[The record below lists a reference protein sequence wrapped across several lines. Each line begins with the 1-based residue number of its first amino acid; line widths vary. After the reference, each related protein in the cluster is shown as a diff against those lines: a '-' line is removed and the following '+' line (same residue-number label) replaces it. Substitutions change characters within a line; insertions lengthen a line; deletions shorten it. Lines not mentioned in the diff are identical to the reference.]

1 VACVAL
7 TAVGCHS
14 PPSRAPTPITVKVAT
29 LSPTASQPAL
39 RYSAQ
44 IEPFTK
50 VDLAFRVGGY
60 VESIAAVPG
69 VDGKPRL
76 IQSGDRVRSGQ
87 ELAHIRMSDYA
98 QKVAQAKASFA
109 QARAGVDQAK
119 LDFGRTKTLAAS
131 GSVSQAELDS
141 ATTKLDA
148 AKASADAA
156 QAQVAEAETSLA
168 DTRLRSPLDGLVLT
182 RNLEVGALVSPG
194 TVAFTVADTENV
206 KVVFGVP
213 DTLLTRM
220 RLGSAQEV
228 TTEAFKDAVFQG
240 RITRISPVADPKS
253 RSFEVEIAIPNADQR
268 LKSGMVAALGI
279 ASKEGRRTD
288 TPLAPLSAIV
298 RSGAK
303 HDKFGVFVVVDEG
316 GRSVAHLREVEL
328 GDFAGS
334 IVPVEHGLA
343 GNERV
348 VVMGAGLLS
357 DGDLVGVV
365 D

>member
-1 VACVAL
+1 VA
-7 TAVGCHS
+7 GCNS
-14 PPSRAPTPITVKVAT
+14 PPSRAATPITVKVAT
-29 LSPTASQPAL
+29 LTPTASQQAL

-60 VESIAAVPG
+60 VESITTTPG

-76 IQSGDRVRSGQ
+76 LQSGDRVRSGQ
-87 ELAHIRMSDYA
+87 ELAHVRIADYA
-98 QKVAQAKASFA
+98 QKVAQARASLA
-109 QARAGVDQAK
+109 QARAGVEQAK
-119 LDFGRTKTLAAS
+119 LDFGRTKNLAAS
-131 GSVSQAELDS
+131 GSVSAAELDS
-141 ATTKLDA
+141 TTTKLDA
-148 AKASADAA
+148 ARASADAA

-182 RNLEVGALVSPG
+182 RTLEVGTLASPG

-213 DTLLTRM
+213 DTLLTRT
-220 RLGSAQEV
+220 RLGSVQEV
-228 TTEAFKDAVFQG
+228 TTEAFKDAVFKG

-253 RSFEVEIAIPNADQR
+253 RSFEVEVTIPNSDQR
-268 LKSGMVAALGI
+268 LKAGMVAALGLD
-279 ASKEGRRTD
+279 AMEGRRAD
-288 TPLAPLSAIV
+288 IPLAPLSAIV
-298 RSGAK
+298 RSGAR
-303 HDKFGVFVVVDEG
+303 HDRFGVFVVVDEG